1 MYCDC
6 GYGMVTVFLTHSKKD
21 MQIVR
26 QVYVDLRA
34 KGLHVWFDES
44 DLSPG
49 DYSWR
54 RTIAAAIREA
64 DCVVALFSPNAL
76 LSTWVQK
83 ELDYA
88 EGHEKRIIPV
98 MIAGTERDSLPFG
111 YIGAQF
117 IDLRTPER
125 YSSGLQQLVKAA
137 YGISHWHESPTLHK
151 PLNLSLPLPLP
162 PPRERVAPQPLSVTR
177 PSKTT
182 QDMRRITIPTKRSKW
197 RRWWEWIL
205 RQPADTAR

>member
-1 MYCDC
+1 
-6 GYGMVTVFLTHSKKD
+6 MVTVFLTHSKKD

-137 YGISHWHESPTLHK
+137 YGITHWYESPTLHK
-151 PLNLSLPLPLP
+151 PLNLSLPLP

>member
-1 MYCDC
+1 
-6 GYGMVTVFLTHSKKD
+6 MVTVFLTHSKKD
-21 MQIVR
+21 MVIVR
-26 QVYVDLRA
+26 RLYHDLRA

-49 DYSWR
+49 DFSWR
-54 RTIAAAIREA
+54 RTIAGAIRSA

-98 MIAGTERDSLPFG
+98 LIAGSERDSLPFG

-117 IDLRTPER
+117 IDLRPDER
-125 YSSGLQQLVKAA
+125 YTAGLQQIVKAA
-137 YGISHWHESPTLHK
+137 YGMGLTEWVESPTLHK
-151 PLNLSLPLPLP
+151 PLNIKLP
-162 PPRERVAPQPLSVTR
+162 PAPPAPVIPAAIMREAINSPPLSVTR

-182 QDMRRITIPTKRSKW
+182 MDMRRITIPAKRSKW
-197 RRWWEWIL
+197 RRWWDILL
-205 RQPADTAR
+205 RQATTR

>member
-137 YGISHWHESPTLHK
+137 YGITHWYELPTLHK
-151 PLNLSLPLPLP
+151 PLNLSLPLP